1 MTLTLSSL
9 ANGGTERIGAAP
21 ADHGLAGALKNLAY
35 AAIRPLRYRM
45 LYNKIIGDLMPL
57 DDEVLTDIGL
67 ARWDIATYARN
78 RAELRWPARHS
89 MRVVL
94 VGVAASVSRALKR
107 GRNHRMTIDNL
118 MVLDDRT
125 LKDIGLSRCQIP
137 WIADE
142 VARRSGELDGVTP
155 EHPPAAHNMA
165 RVDDKTSPGE
175 QWSQGL
181 VPFDASSAPAVATP
195 ANDGRVLRAS

>member
-45 LYNKIIGDLMPL
+45 LYDKIIGDLMPL
-57 DDEVLTDIGL
+57 DDEVLNDIGL
-67 ARWDIATYARN
+67 ARWDIATYARS

-94 VGVAASVSRALKR
+94 VRVAAAVSRALKR
-107 GRNHRMTIDNL
+107 ARNHRMTIDNL
-118 MVLDDRT
+118 MALDDRM

-142 VARRSGELDGVTP
+142 VVRRSSELDGVTTAR
-155 EHPPAAHNMA
+155 PPAVHDMA
-165 RVDDKTSPGE
+165 RVDDRTSPGK
-175 QWSQGL
+175 QSSQGL
-181 VPFDASSAPAVATP
+181 APLDASNAPATP

>member
-9 ANGGTERIGAAP
+9 ANEGTERIGAAP
-21 ADHGLAGALKNLAY
+21 ADHGLAGALNDLAY

-67 ARWDIATYARN
+67 ARWDIATYAHS

-94 VGVAASVSRALKR
+94 VGIAAALSRALKR

-118 MVLDDRT
+118 MALDDRT

-137 WIADE
+137 
-142 VARRSGELDGVTP
+142 
-155 EHPPAAHNMA
+155 
-165 RVDDKTSPGE
+165 
-175 QWSQGL
+175 
-181 VPFDASSAPAVATP
+181 
-195 ANDGRVLRAS
+195 

>member
-9 ANGGTERIGAAP
+9 ANDGTERIGAAP
-21 ADHGLAGALKNLAY
+21 ADHGLAGALNDLAY

-57 DDEVLTDIGL
+57 DDEVLNDIGL

-118 MVLDDRT
+118 MALDDRT

-155 EHPPAAHNMA
+155 EHPPAVHDMA
-165 RVDDKTSPGE
+165 RVDDRTSPGK
-175 QWSQGL
+175 QSPQGL